1 MRVSWERGR
10 DAAVLIG
17 DGTSVGKITAGF
29 HATPK
34 TVLFVRPS
42 GYHCGRGRDRLLDR
56 GCYGDMG
63 VLLFAGAPLLITV
76 VALLSCGAVGVLWV
90 YCGWLSLP
98 FPPITARPGST
109 SGKVSGVRR
118 SIYLT
123 YLGPQASTYTETIP
137 EIMDVNILLWRH
149 LRPAVYY
156 YHYYYSN
163 PDG

>member
-1 MRVSWERGR
+1 MLRPKRYFLSAPAGIIVGVDGIDHSTEVVMGIWVYYYLR
-10 DAAVLIG
+10 APPYLLLLWPCCPVVL
-17 DGTSVGKITAGF
+17 
-29 HATPK
+29 
-34 TVLFVRPS
+34 
-42 GYHCGRGRDRLLDR
+42 C
-56 GCYGDMG
+56 
-63 VLLFAGAPLLITV
+63 
-76 VALLSCGAVGVLWV
+76 VLWV

-109 SGKVSGVRR
+109 SGKVTGVRR